1 MAKTKYTALKKIL
14 ELKPEKDDNN
24 QQAALTHYLQGGDEE
39 YLKMITEESIE
50 LYLSRLSQLKVN
62 PITKELKLP
71 IAYNVPFPPAQNP
84 KFTFIDLFAGIG
96 GFRIALQ
103 KYGGECV
110 FSSEIDKA
118 AKVTYELN
126 FAEVPFGDIK
136 AFTSTNITDEILN
149 MRIRDHDVLAAGFPC
164 QPFSLAGVSARNF
177 LGKEHGFDDD
187 NQGNLFFDIM
197 RIVDV
202 KRPKVLFLENV
213 KNLKSHDGGKTF
225 ATIKKIIEDL
235 DYSFSHEIIN
245 SQTLVPQRRERTYMV
260 CFDTRIRNIKFKF
273 PDFKGLPIPLKS
285 ILEPEVDESY
295 TISEKLWLGHQ
306 NRSIRNRAR
315 GTGFTTKVADLDKPS
330 NTIVA
335 RYYKDGKECLIP
347 QEGKNPRKLTP
358 LECARLQGYPDNF
371 IYHKS
376 KSAAYKQFGNSVSV
390 PVIERIFEEIQK
402 QFL

>member
-1 MAKTKYTALKKIL
+1 MAKTKYTALKTLL
-14 ELKPEKDDNN
+14 ELKPENDDNN

-39 YLKMITEESIE
+39 FLKMITEENAETYRSKLTQTNKKSLI
-50 LYLSRLSQLKVN
+50 Q
-62 PITKELKLP
+62 ELKLP
-71 IAYNVPFPPAQNP
+71 LTWDVPFPPTENP

-103 KYGGECV
+103 KFGGMCV
-110 FSSEIDKA
+110 FSSEIDNA
-118 AKVTYELN
+118 AKVTYEQN
-126 FAEVPFGDIK
+126 FGEVPFGDIK
-136 AFTSTNITDEILN
+136 IFTSPNITDDILN
-149 MRIRDHDVLAAGFPC
+149 KLIPDHEVLAAGFPC

-177 LGKEHGFDDD
+177 LGKKHGFNDD

-202 KRPKVLFLENV
+202 KKPKVLFLENV
-213 KNLKSHDGGKTF
+213 KNLRSHDNGKTF
-225 ATIKKIIEDL
+225 ETIKNIILEL
-235 DYSFSHEIIN
+235 GYSFKYEIIN

-260 CFDTRIRNIKFKF
+260 CVKDSNVQFKF
-273 PDFKGLPIPLKS
+273 PDFDGFPIPLKS
-285 ILEPEVDESY
+285 ILEPVVDESY
-295 TISEKLWLGHQ
+295 TISERLWLGHQ
-306 NRSIRNRAR
+306 NRSIRNKAR
-315 GTGFTTKVADLDKPS
+315 GTGFTTKEADLDKPS

-376 KSAAYKQFGNSVSV
+376 RSAAYKQFGNSVSV
-390 PVIERIFEEIQK
+390 PVIEKIFKEIQK
-402 QFL
+402 QFLII

>member
-14 ELKPEKDDNN
+14 ELKPENDDKN

-39 YLKMITEESIE
+39 YLKMITEESAEIYRSKFSAINKKS
-50 LYLSRLSQLKVN
+50 LIQ
-62 PITKELKLP
+62 ELKLP
-71 IAYNVPFPPAQNP
+71 LIWDVPFPPIEKP

-103 KYGGECV
+103 KFGGKCV

-118 AKVTYELN
+118 AKVTYEQN
-126 FAEVPFGDIK
+126 FGEVPFGDIK
-136 AFTSTNITDEILN
+136 VFTSPNITDKILN
-149 MRIRDHDVLAAGFPC
+149 KLIPDHDVLAAGFPC

-177 LGKEHGFDDD
+177 LGKEHGFNDD

-213 KNLKSHDGGKTF
+213 KNLRSHDNGKTF
-225 ATIKKIIEDL
+225 ETIKNIILEL
-235 DYSFSHEIIN
+235 GYSFSYDIIN

-260 CFDTRIRNIKFKF
+260 CFKDKDDQFKF
-273 PDFKGLPIPLKS
+273 PDFDGQPKPLKS
-285 ILEPEVDESY
+285 ILESVVDESY
-295 TISEKLWLGHQ
+295 TISDRLWLGHQ

-315 GTGFTTKVADLDKPS
+315 GTGFTTKEADLDKPS

-358 LECARLQGYPDNF
+358 LECAKLQGYPDNF
-371 IYHKS
+371 ICHKS
-376 KSAAYKQFGNSVSV
+376 RSAAYKQFGNSVSV
-390 PVIERIFEEIQK
+390 PVIEKIFEDIQK